1 MADTAEL
8 RLHGEIDVQNSGA
21 WAAVLFDQIAEVE
34 GEEAVVD
41 CSDLSFIDSSGLH
54 MLTRLANRSGK
65 RLILRGV
72 SPAFRRALETTRL
85 DQFFTLLD

>member
-65 RLILRGV
+65 RLVLRGV
-72 SPAFRRALETTRL
+72 NPAFRRALETTRL
-85 DQFFTLLD
+85 DQFFTLVD